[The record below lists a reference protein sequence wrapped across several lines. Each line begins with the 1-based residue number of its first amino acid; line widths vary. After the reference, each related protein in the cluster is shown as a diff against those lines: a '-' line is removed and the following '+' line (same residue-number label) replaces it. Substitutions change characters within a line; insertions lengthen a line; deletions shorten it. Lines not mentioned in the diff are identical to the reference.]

1 VRKQAADQSINNNS
15 ALSGRLVSAEKIMT
29 LLEQHLGATSE
40 IVFHDLT
47 KPYEHTI
54 IDIRH
59 GEITGREVGGCG
71 SNLGLEV
78 MRGFKKN
85 GDCFNY
91 ITHTKKGRALRSST
105 IYLYDQD
112 KIIGAICIN
121 TDISD
126 TLRLENML
134 HAYNRY
140 TLADIENAENR
151 EHFVQ
156 NVVELLDCFIKDA
169 QEYVGVQA
177 PLMNREEKKKFLSY
191 LDKKGAF
198 LISKSGE
205 HVCKFLGISKYTLY
219 NFLEAIRKEGPTD
232 SIKLENLLLNRRS

>member
-1 VRKQAADQSINNNS
+1 VLKDNGEDSQSRNS
-15 ALSGRLVSAEKIMT
+15 NLALENRMVSAEKVMA

-78 MRGFKKN
+78 IRGLKKD

-91 ITHTKKGRALRSST
+91 ITHTKSGRVLRSST

-112 KIIGAICIN
+112 KIVGAICIN

-126 TLRLENML
+126 SLRLENML
-134 HAYNRY
+134 RTYNGY
-140 TLADIENAENR
+140 IVDDTEKAENR
-151 EHFVQ
+151 EHFAQ
-156 NVVELLDCFIKDA
+156 NVVDLLDFFIKDA
-169 QEYVGVQA
+169 QEFVGVQA

-198 LISKSGE
+198 LITKSGE

-219 NFLEAIRKEGPTD
+219 NFLEAIRNEGTID
-232 SIKLENLLLNRRS
+232 NTKFENIK

>member
-1 VRKQAADQSINNNS
+1 MQTADNSQGDGKES
-15 ALSGRLVSAEKIMT
+15 ALSDRMVSAEKIMT

-47 KPYEHTI
+47 TSYEHTI

-78 MRGFKKN
+78 IRGFKKN
-85 GDCFNY
+85 GDSFNY
-91 ITHTKKGRALRSST
+91 ITHTKSGRVLRSST
-105 IYLYDQD
+105 IYLYDQE
-112 KIIGAICIN
+112 KIVGAICIN

-134 HAYNRY
+134 RAYNGY
-140 TLADIENAENR
+140 TLADIEKAENS
-151 EHFVQ
+151 EHFAQ
-156 NVVELLDCFIKDA
+156 NVVELLDYFIKDA

-177 PLMNREEKKKFLSY
+177 PLMNREEKKKFLAY

-198 LISKSGE
+198 LITKSGE
-205 HVCKFLGISKYTLY
+205 HVCEFLGISKYTLY
-219 NFLEAIRKEGPTD
+219 NFLEAIRKEEPTD
-232 SIKLENLLLNRRS
+232 SVKLKNIN